1 VHLQTKWLSLISISL
16 AVAVLT
22 GCPPKKKMAID
33 EKAKPEV
40 KVDTTTVTSTDL
52 ETQTPAPGDVQIN
65 QDWTE
70 IPNLQVALFAYDAA
84 GLDDAARAVLK
95 NNVAI
100 IKKLPTSVVVRI
112 EGHCDDRGTVEY
124 NIALGQRRA
133 NAVKAYYATAGISKS
148 RLDTISFGEERPSC
162 TQETDACWAQNR
174 RGVTKVKN
182 AQPLTIKADQL
193 K

>member
-1 VHLQTKWLSLISISL
+1 
-16 AVAVLT
+16 
-22 GCPPKKKMAID
+22 MAIE
-33 EKAKPEV
+33 EKPKPEV
-40 KVDTTTVTSTDL
+40 AVATATETAPDL
-52 ETQTPAPGDVQIN
+52 VVPAADDIQIN

-84 GLDDAARAVLK
+84 TLDDTARAVLK

-100 IKKLPTSVVVRI
+100 IKKLPASVVVRI

-133 NAVKAYYATAGISKS
+133 NAVKAYYATAGIAKS

-162 TQETDACWAQNR
+162 TQETEACWAQNR

-182 AQPLTIKADQL
+182 AQALTIKADEL